1 MFHRFGK
8 RTFNYIILISL
19 LGNVMLWLFA
29 RPSWHY
35 GASGVVYGLF
45 FFLVVSSIKLKDK
58 KLFIYPLIVLFLSS
72 GFWIG
77 LLPVQPGVSFEG
89 HVFGSL
95 AGGFIALFINN
106 PKKTINSSSI
116 TTNSTIKINYNYIYK
131 EKKSD

>member
-1 MFHRFGK
+1 M
-8 RTFNYIILISL
+8 
-19 LGNVMLWLFA
+19 
-29 RPSWHY
+29 
-35 GASGVVYGLF
+35 
-45 FFLVVSSIKLKDK
+45 
-58 KLFIYPLIVLFLSS
+58 FLSS

-106 PKKTINSSSI
+106 PKKTIDSSDI